1 MKIEYKIRFEAG
13 GLTITQTTSPETP
26 QELTRQNGPATVL
39 ESHELGSSLK
49 AGEGGGLNPRTDK
62 GL

>member
-13 GLTITQTTSPETP
+13 GLTITQTTSPDTP
-26 QELTRQNGPATVL
+26 NEITKQNGPATVL

-49 AGEGGGLNPRTDK
+49 AGEGGGGNARTDK
-62 GL
+62 GF